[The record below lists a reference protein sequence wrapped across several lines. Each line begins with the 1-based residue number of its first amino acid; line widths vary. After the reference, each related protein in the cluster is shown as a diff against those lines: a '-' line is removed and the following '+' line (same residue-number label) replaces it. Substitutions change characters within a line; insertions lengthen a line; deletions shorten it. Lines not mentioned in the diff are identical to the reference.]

1 MNNLLRLAD
10 VNIEDIIKF
19 LKPMDLKILLYLE
32 DYDNETDI
40 MLENMEYYFVEEEL
54 FEFAAVNRDEIK
66 RRQNG
71 TVI

>member
-1 MNNLLRLAD
+1 MSNLLRLSD
-10 VNIEDIIKF
+10 VNIEDVVKF

-54 FEFAAVNRDEIK
+54 FEFAAVVRDEIK

>member
-1 MNNLLRLAD
+1 MNNLLRLSD

-54 FEFAAVNRDEIK
+54 FEFAAVIRDEIK

>member
-1 MNNLLRLAD
+1 MSNLLRLSD
-10 VNIEDIIKF
+10 VNIEDVVRF

-32 DYDNETDI
+32 DYSDETDI
-40 MLENMEYYFVEEEL
+40 MLENMEYYFVDEEL
-54 FEFAAVNRDEIK
+54 FEFAAVIRDEIK